1 MKSRTIFLSA
11 ILLFS
16 LLGSRWGAAQQ
27 STQRQN
33 EVKPP
38 TADDLVK
45 QGQEAYNK
53 KEYAKSAQLLQEAIA
68 RGSRSPGVY
77 YDAACSLALAGDKE
91 NAFRLLNQ
99 SIQAGWRNT
108 EHLKSDGDLTALRED
123 PRWAK
128 ALAASDAR
136 QAKYVKEHSDP
147 GKARFLT
154 EDVDRFWKAYDQA
167 MAAAPELRESIFQ
180 REYIDPGTIG
190 LKDFSRSGRLNAKTL
205 AKVIESRPN
214 FFKAIR
220 QLTSGIEK
228 QRAETINAFRKLKQI
243 YPDAIFPHDYF
254 VIGQLSSGGT
264 ASDNGL
270 LMGAEMFTR
279 AAEVPTGELNE
290 WEKGA
295 IMPQSDI
302 PALVAHESIHFQQK
316 YYAPSGM
323 LCQCLK
329 EGGADFLGELSS
341 GRLIARM
348 RETHAWAN
356 ARERELWE
364 EFQKDMETNKTSR
377 WLYGSSGG
385 NGRPVDLG
393 YWMGYKISEAHYKN
407 ADDKKLAVQEMLV
420 VNDCKG
426 FLKASRYAEKFT
438 VAAPAPK

>member
-11 ILLFS
+11 IFLFS
-16 LLGSRWGAAQQ
+16 LLGSGWGAAQQ
-27 STQRQN
+27 TTPQQS
-33 EVKPP
+33 EVKPL

-45 QGQEAYNK
+45 QGQEAYKK
-53 KEYAKSAQLLQEAIA
+53 KEYAKSAQALQEAIA
-68 RGSRSPGVY
+68 KGARSAGVY
-77 YDAACSLALAGDKE
+77 YDAACSLALSGEKDK
-91 NAFRLLNQ
+91 AFQLLNQ
-99 SIQAGWRNT
+99 AIQAGWRNT
-108 EHLKSDGDLTALRED
+108 EHLKSDSDLTALRED
-123 PRWAK
+123 PRWTK
-128 ALAASDAR
+128 VIAASDA
-136 QAKYVKEHSDP
+136 QQTKYLKDHNDP
-147 GKARFLT
+147 KKAQFVT
-154 EDVDRFWKAYDQA
+154 EDIARFWKAYDKA
-167 MAAAPELRESIFQ
+167 MAATQDQRESIFQ

-205 AKVIESRPN
+205 AKVIEGRPN

-220 QLTSGIEK
+220 PLTSGIEK
-228 QRAETINAFRKLKQI
+228 QRAETIAAFRKLKQI
-243 YPDAIFPHDYF
+243 YPDAIFPNDYF

-279 AAEVPTGELNE
+279 AAEVPTSELND

-295 IMPQSDI
+295 IMAQSDI

-316 YYAPSGM
+316 YSAQGGM

-329 EGGADFLGELSS
+329 EGSADFLGELSS

-393 YWMGYKISEAHYKN
+393 YWMGYKISEAYYKN
-407 ADDKKLAVQEMLV
+407 AADKKQAVRDMLLV
-420 VNDCKG
+420 KDCKE
-426 FLKASRYAEKFT
+426 FLKASRYAEKVT
-438 VAAPAPK
+438 AGAPVQK